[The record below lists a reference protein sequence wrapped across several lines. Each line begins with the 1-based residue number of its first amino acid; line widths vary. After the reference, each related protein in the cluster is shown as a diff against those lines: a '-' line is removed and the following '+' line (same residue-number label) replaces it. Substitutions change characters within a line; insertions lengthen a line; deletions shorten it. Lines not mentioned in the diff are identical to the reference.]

1 MICETVMLTWSH
13 VQDLFSLYC
22 VLSCGHNARCPA
34 SRTPGPDP
42 YVCVK
47 SHMCVFGRNVSNAVL
62 QAAFPQR
69 IAIGTRRARAVSFET
84 KGGSD
89 TIPRNNSQL
98 CIALGG

>member
-1 MICETVMLTWSH
+1 
-13 VQDLFSLYC
+13 
-22 VLSCGHNARCPA
+22 
-34 SRTPGPDP
+34 
-42 YVCVK
+42 
-47 SHMCVFGRNVSNAVL
+47 MCVFGRNVSNGVL